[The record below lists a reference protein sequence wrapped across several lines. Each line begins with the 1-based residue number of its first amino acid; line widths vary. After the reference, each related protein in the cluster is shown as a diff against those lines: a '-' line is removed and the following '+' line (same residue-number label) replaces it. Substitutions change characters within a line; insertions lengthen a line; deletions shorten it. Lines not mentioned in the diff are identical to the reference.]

1 MTEHLKAPGSFAE
14 NGTFKDIPG
23 YTEEKQTIIDEEAIN
38 ESFEPAT
45 DAFSGF
51 REFSS
56 WVIDSIKDLFSQV
69 FGNLM

>member
-1 MTEHLKAPGSFAE
+1 MTEHRDQDKFIGD
-14 NGTFKDIPG
+14 GTLKDIPG
-23 YTEEKQTIIDEEAIN
+23 YTEEKQTIVDEDAIN

-51 REFSS
+51 REFTD
-56 WVIDSIKDLFSQV
+56 WLFTSISDFFSQT

>member
-1 MTEHLKAPGSFAE
+1 MAEHRAASEFTE
-14 NGTFKDIPG
+14 NGTFKDLPG
-23 YTEEKQTIIDEEAIN
+23 IESEKQTLVDEDAIN

-51 REFSS
+51 REFSD
-56 WVIDSIKDLFSQV
+56 WLFGSISDLLQSV

>member
-1 MTEHLKAPGSFAE
+1 MTEHREADKFIGD
-14 NGTFKDIPG
+14 GTLKDIPG

-38 ESFEPAT
+38 ETFEPAT

-51 REFSS
+51 REFGD
-56 WVIDSIKDLFSQV
+56 WVIASITDLFSQI

>member
-1 MTEHLKAPGSFAE
+1 MTEHKDSDKFFGD
-14 NGTFKDIPG
+14 GTLKDIPG
-23 YTEEKQTIIDEEAIN
+23 YTEEKQTIIDEDAIN

-51 REFSS
+51 REFTD
-56 WVIDSIKDLFSQV
+56 WLFDSISDFFTQT

>member
-1 MTEHLKAPGSFAE
+1 LTQHREVDQFIE
-14 NGTFKDIPG
+14 DGTLKDIPG

-38 ESFEPAT
+38 ETFEPAT

-51 REFSS
+51 REFGD
-56 WVIDSIKDLFSQV
+56 WVIASITDLFSQI

>member
-1 MTEHLKAPGSFAE
+1 LTEHREADKFIE

-23 YTEEKQTIIDEEAIN
+23 YTEEKQTIIDEDAIN

-51 REFSS
+51 REFTD
-56 WVIDSIKDLFSQV
+56 WLFDSISDFFSQT

>member
-1 MTEHLKAPGSFAE
+1 MTEHKETDKFIE
-14 NGTFKDIPG
+14 NGTLKDIPG
-23 YTEEKQTIIDEEAIN
+23 YTEEKQTIIDEDAIN

-51 REFSS
+51 REFTE
-56 WVIDSIKDLFSQV
+56 WLFDSISDFFSQT

>member
-1 MTEHLKAPGSFAE
+1 MTEHREVDEFIGD
-14 NGTFKDIPG
+14 GTLKDIPG

-38 ESFEPAT
+38 ETFEPAT

-51 REFSS
+51 REFGD
-56 WVIDSIKDLFSQV
+56 WVIASITDLFSQI

>member
-1 MTEHLKAPGSFAE
+1 LTEHRETDKFIGD
-14 NGTFKDIPG
+14 GTLKDIPG
-23 YTEEKQTIIDEEAIN
+23 YTEERQTIIDEDAIN

-51 REFSS
+51 REFTD
-56 WVIDSIKDLFSQV
+56 WLFDSISDFFSQT

>member
-1 MTEHLKAPGSFAE
+1 LTEHKETDKFIE
-14 NGTFKDIPG
+14 NGTLKDIPG
-23 YTEEKQTIIDEEAIN
+23 YTEEKQTIIDEDAIN

-51 REFSS
+51 REFTE
-56 WVIDSIKDLFSQV
+56 WLFDSISDFFSQT

>member
-1 MTEHLKAPGSFAE
+1 MAEHRAASDFTQ
-14 NGTFKDIPG
+14 NGTFKDLPG
-23 YTEEKQTIIDEEAIN
+23 IESEKQTFVDEEAIN

-51 REFSS
+51 REFSA
-56 WVIDSIKDLFSQV
+56 WLIDSITDLFSQV

>member
-1 MTEHLKAPGSFAE
+1 MTEHREVDEFIAD
-14 NGTFKDIPG
+14 GTLKDIPG

-38 ESFEPAT
+38 ETFEPAT

-51 REFSS
+51 REFGD
-56 WVIDSIKDLFSQV
+56 WVIASITDLFSQI

>member
-1 MTEHLKAPGSFAE
+1 MTEHLKKPGSFAE
-14 NGTFKDIPG
+14 NGTLKDIPG
-23 YTEEKQTIIDEEAIN
+23 YTEEKQTIIDEDAIN

-51 REFSS
+51 REFSN
-56 WVIDSIKDLFSQV
+56 WLIDSIKDLFGQV

>member
-1 MTEHLKAPGSFAE
+1 MAEHRAVSDFTE
-14 NGTFKDIPG
+14 NGTLKDLPG
-23 YTEEKQTIIDEEAIN
+23 IESEKQTFVDEDAIN

-51 REFSS
+51 REFSD
-56 WVIDSIKDLFSQV
+56 WLFASISDLLQSV

>member
-1 MTEHLKAPGSFAE
+1 MTEHRDQDKFIGD
-14 NGTFKDIPG
+14 GTLKDIPG
-23 YTEEKQTIIDEEAIN
+23 YTEEKQTIVDEDAIN

-51 REFSS
+51 REFTD
-56 WVIDSIKDLFSQV
+56 WLFASISDFFSQT

>member
-1 MTEHLKAPGSFAE
+1 MTEHLKKPGSFVE

-51 REFSS
+51 REFSN
-56 WVIDSIKDLFSQV
+56 WLIDSIKDFFGQV